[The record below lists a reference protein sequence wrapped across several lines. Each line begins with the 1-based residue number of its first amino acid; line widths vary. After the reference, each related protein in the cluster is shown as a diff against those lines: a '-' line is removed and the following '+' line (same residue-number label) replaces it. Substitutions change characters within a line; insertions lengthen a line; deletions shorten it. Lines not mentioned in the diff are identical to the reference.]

1 MKQLDLGKANI
12 NKIFISYVIP
22 SILAMVAA
30 NTAMMI
36 DTIFIGRVVGK
47 DGLAALTLIMPV
59 ITIIVSVSP
68 LIGIGGNTLAGIH
81 RGSENRDKSN
91 NFFNITLSLLTFI
104 AIFITVIMMTLS
116 DVFPRLLKLSEN
128 VGELASEYLLY
139 VGPFVL
145 FFLLPMSL
153 SFFVKLD
160 GKPLASVISAGIS
173 TVTNITLDYIF
184 IVLLDMGIKG
194 AALGTGLG
202 QMAATLYLIIEVF
215 RSDYWEFKRPN
226 FLKRDIFAMVYNG
239 SSEMLSMVAV
249 AITGFIYNLIILK
262 YLGEI
267 GVSAYGIALQI
278 FNFAT
283 VLFFGIS
290 DAIQSPISYNFGA
303 NSIDRVQGL
312 RKISINT
319 SFILGVVLG
328 VICFIFGQEIASL
341 FVKDDSTIEIASFIM
356 KFYSIS
362 FVVTGV
368 NIVLTTY
375 YTAINQ
381 PLLSI
386 ILASSRSLVVVLIS
400 LLVLPL
406 VFGEIGIWLPI
417 ITTEYVTAIIALV
430 LIKKLPFGIKDNTH
444 LT

>member
-1 MKQLDLGKANI
+1 MKQLDLGKTNI

-30 NTAMMI
+30 NTAMMV

-59 ITIIVSVSP
+59 ITIIVSISP

-81 RGSENRDKSN
+81 RGSDNRERSN
-91 NFFNITLSLLTFI
+91 NFFNLTLSLLTMV
-104 AIFITVIMMTLS
+104 AVVMTVIMMTLN
-116 DVFPRLLKLSEN
+116 DAFPRLLRLSQN
-128 VGELASEYLLY
+128 VGELASDYLLY
-139 VGPFVL
+139 VGPFVI

-160 GKPLASVISAGIS
+160 GKPMASVISAGIS
-173 TVTNITLDYIF
+173 TVTNITLDYVF

-202 QMAATLYLIIEVF
+202 QMAAFLYLIIEVI

-226 FLKRDIFAMVYNG
+226 FLKRDIFAMIYNG

-262 YLGEI
+262 YMGEI

-290 DAIQSPISYNFGA
+290 DAIQSPISYNYGA
-303 NSIDRVQGL
+303 NELDRVKSL
-312 RKISINT
+312 RKISVST
-319 SFILGVVLG
+319 SVIIGVLLGA
-328 VICFIFGQEIASL
+328 ICYIFGYEISSL
-341 FVKDDSTIEIASFIM
+341 FVKDNSTIEIAGVIM
-356 KFYSIS
+356 KFYSVS
-362 FVVTGV
+362 FIATGA

-386 ILASSRSLVVVLIS
+386 VLASSRSLVVVLIS
-400 LLVLPL
+400 LLLLPL
-406 VFGEIGIWLPI
+406 MFGEIGIWLPI
-417 ITTEYVTAIIALV
+417 ITTEYVTDIIALV
-430 LIKKLPFGIKDNTH
+430 LIKKKHFGIKDNTY
-444 LT
+444 LP